1 MKMTGQSAAARL
13 HELQVSATRE
23 EAEAFFDTLHALEVE
38 NMFGRWRGSGFE
50 TGSPFDGLLESY
62 GWYGKRFDGPN
73 DAHPLVF
80 TDRRGLF
87 SVNPAG
93 LPLAYVAGLG
103 QKLSSV
109 AITAPVRTLL
119 RLRATSKPTARLR
132 MMEYR
137 GVCTAT
143 MSYDA
148 LAINDH
154 FRRVDERTVVGVMD
168 ARGLDAPFFF
178 VLHRDGPAH

>member
-1 MKMTGQSAAARL
+1 MTTDQSANARL
-13 HELQVSATRE
+13 TEHTGRATRE
-23 EAEAFFDTLHALEVE
+23 EAESLFDTLPALTVDE
-38 NMFGRWRGSGFE
+38 MFGQWQGSGFE
-50 TGSPFDGLLESY
+50 TGNPFDGLLEAY

-80 TDRRGLF
+80 RDGRGLF

-93 LPLAYVAGLG
+93 LPLARVAGMGRRLG
-103 QKLSSV
+103 SSTI
-109 AITAPVRTLL
+109 AGPARRLM
-119 RLRATSKPTARLR
+119 RLRSTSKPAARLR
-132 MMEYR
+132 MVEYR
-137 GVCTAT
+137 GVSTAT

-154 FRRVDERTVVGVMD
+154 FRRVDDDTLLGVMD

-178 VLHRDGPAH
+178 VLHREIQVP